1 MSQKSLSRFVKAII
15 ILALCCAAVVYLVLL
30 PARGNELFGNAP
42 SGAGMRPVW
51 LTLEALTAIP
61 VLWALVHAWM
71 VARNI
76 GLDRSFSEANAG
88 HLKVVSILAAV
99 DGGYYLLLSLVFFFI
114 VPRDAVTLLA
124 PAVLVMLAA
133 AGSVTAA
140 ALSHLVQ
147 KAARLQEEN
156 DLTI

>member
-30 PARGNELFGNAP
+30 PARGNELFRDTA
-42 SGAGMRPVW
+42 AGGFRPVW
-51 LTLEALTAIP
+51 LALEALTAIP
-61 VLWALVHAWM
+61 VLWALVHAWL

-76 GLDRSFSEANAG
+76 GLDRSFSEANAS
-88 HLKVVSILAAV
+88 HLKVISVLAAA
-99 DGGYYLLLSLVFFFI
+99 DGGYYLLLSLVFFFL
-114 VPRDAVTLLA
+114 VPRDAATLLV

>member
-30 PARGNELFGNAP
+30 PARGTGLFRDSSA
-42 SGAGMRPVW
+42 AGFKPVW
-51 LTLEALTAIP
+51 LTLEALTAVP
-61 VLWALVHAWM
+61 GLWALVHAWM

-88 HLKVVSILAAV
+88 HLKVISILAAV
-99 DGGYYLLLSLVFFFI
+99 DGGYYLLLSLVFFFL
-114 VPRDAVTLLA
+114 VPRDAATLLA